1 MLPLIGSCLVIGK
14 ATPERLDDADEKVV
28 ADSQVS
34 HFSMIYSCSPQ
45 TSNSL
50 HSTEGHNSNLPRH
63 GNGTLYT
70 VTLVI
75 TPRLFH

>member
-1 MLPLIGSCLVIGK
+1 MIGK
-14 ATPERLDDADEKVV
+14 VTRERLDDADEKVV

-50 HSTEGHNSNLPRH
+50 HSTEGHNSNLPRQM
-63 GNGTLYT
+63 
-70 VTLVI
+70 VTAPYILW
-75 TPRLFH
+75 H